1 MVTAVLNDTDLRRRA
16 WEAASQVVDPEI
28 PVLTIADL
36 GVLRDVQVH
45 DGRVEVAI
53 TPTYSGCPAM
63 NMIALEIELALER
76 AGIARPT
83 VRTVLSPAWTTDWM
97 SEDGRNKLRAYG
109 IAPPQASNS
118 RRALFGEQQ
127 VACPQCGSQNTE
139 LLSEFGSTSCKAL
152 WRCKAAANRSII
164 SSVIEVLHAVIASA
178 AKQSIKPQRKGG
190 LLRCARAARN
200 DGEETLMSH
209 APRFHRLAVNDLRR
223 EAADAVSMTFAI
235 PKELEDDYG
244 FTPGQYLTLRT
255 TMDGEEVRRSYSICS
270 GPDDGELRIAVKK
283 VDGGAFSN
291 WAADELKPGDELDVM
306 TPTGRFGIA
315 HAPDEARIYV
325 GFAAGSG
332 ITPILSIVKGVL
344 AREPNSRF
352 FLFYGNRSTSGM
364 LFLEELEELKDR
376 FMQRL
381 SLFHVIS
388 GEEQDIPILHGRL
401 DGEKVR
407 VLLRSLVPAASV
419 DHVFICGPMGMSEDI
434 EATCREIGIAED
446 RIHVERFVSEF
457 GGKPRPKK
465 IIEASAPP
473 KAMASLIIDG
483 KRREVPVAEEES
495 ILDAALR
502 AGMDLPFACKG
513 GMCSTCRAKLVEGD
527 AQMEVNYSLEP
538 WELKAG
544 FILTCQA
551 RPCSDKVVVDYDHV

>member
-1 MVTAVLNDTDLRRRA
+1 MR
-16 WEAASQVVDPEI
+16 
-28 PVLTIADL
+28 
-36 GVLRDVQVH
+36 
-45 DGRVEVAI
+45 
-53 TPTYSGCPAM
+53 
-63 NMIALEIELALER
+63 
-76 AGIARPT
+76 
-83 VRTVLSPAWTTDWM
+83 
-97 SEDGRNKLRAYG
+97 
-109 IAPPQASNS
+109 
-118 RRALFGEQQ
+118 
-127 VACPQCGSQNTE
+127 
-139 LLSEFGSTSCKAL
+139 
-152 WRCKAAANRSII
+152 
-164 SSVIEVLHAVIASA
+164 
-178 AKQSIKPQRKGG
+178 
-190 LLRCARAARN
+190 
-200 DGEETLMSH
+200 
-209 APRFHRLAVNDLRR
+209 
-223 EAADAVSMTFAI
+223 
-235 PKELEDDYG
+235 
-244 FTPGQYLTLRT
+244 
-255 TMDGEEVRRSYSICS
+255 
-270 GPDDGELRIAVKK
+270 
-283 VDGGAFSN
+283 
-291 WAADELKPGDELDVM
+291 
-306 TPTGRFGIA
+306 
-315 HAPDEARIYV
+315 PDEARVYV

-352 FLFYGNRSTSGM
+352 FLFYGNRSTSSM

-419 DHVFICGPMGMSEDI
+419 DHVFICGPTGHERGHRGDLPRHRH
-434 EATCREIGIAED
+434 CRGSHSCRALRLGVRRQAAAEEGH
-446 RIHVERFVSEF
+446 RGVARRRRRW
-457 GGKPRPKK
+457 P
-465 IIEASAPP
+465 
-473 KAMASLIIDG
+473 SLIIDG
-483 KRREVPVAEEES
+483 KRREVPVAEDES

>member
-1 MVTAVLNDTDLRRRA
+1 
-16 WEAASQVVDPEI
+16 
-28 PVLTIADL
+28 
-36 GVLRDVQVH
+36 
-45 DGRVEVAI
+45 
-53 TPTYSGCPAM
+53 
-63 NMIALEIELALER
+63 
-76 AGIARPT
+76 
-83 VRTVLSPAWTTDWM
+83 
-97 SEDGRNKLRAYG
+97 
-109 IAPPQASNS
+109 
-118 RRALFGEQQ
+118 
-127 VACPQCGSQNTE
+127 
-139 LLSEFGSTSCKAL
+139 
-152 WRCKAAANRSII
+152 
-164 SSVIEVLHAVIASA
+164 
-178 AKQSIKPQRKGG
+178 
-190 LLRCARAARN
+190 
-200 DGEETLMSH
+200 MSH

-223 EAADAVSMTFAI
+223 EAADAVSMTFTI
-235 PKELEDDYG
+235 PKELEGDYG

-291 WAADELKPGDELDVM
+291 WAADELKAGDELDVM
-306 TPTGRFGIA
+306 TPTGRFGVA
-315 HAPDEARIYV
+315 HAPDQARVYV

-352 FLFYGNRSTSGM
+352 FLFYGNRSTTSM

-401 DGEKVR
+401 DGEKVK

-419 DHVFICGPMGMSEDI
+419 DHVFICGPIGMSEDI
-434 EATCREIGIAED
+434 EATCREIGIADE

-538 WELKAG
+538 WELEAG

>member
-1 MVTAVLNDTDLRRRA
+1 
-16 WEAASQVVDPEI
+16 
-28 PVLTIADL
+28 
-36 GVLRDVQVH
+36 
-45 DGRVEVAI
+45 
-53 TPTYSGCPAM
+53 
-63 NMIALEIELALER
+63 
-76 AGIARPT
+76 
-83 VRTVLSPAWTTDWM
+83 M
-97 SEDGRNKLRAYG
+97 S
-109 IAPPQASNS
+109 
-118 RRALFGEQQ
+118 
-127 VACPQCGSQNTE
+127 V
-139 LLSEFGSTSCKAL
+139 
-152 WRCKAAANRSII
+152 
-164 SSVIEVLHAVIASA
+164 
-178 AKQSIKPQRKGG
+178 
-190 LLRCARAARN
+190 
-200 DGEETLMSH
+200 

-235 PKELEDDYG
+235 PKELEGDYS
-244 FTPGQYLTLRT
+244 FAPGQYLTLRT

-291 WAADELKPGDELDVM
+291 WAADELKAGDELEVM
-306 TPTGRFGIA
+306 TPTGRFGVA
-315 HAPDEARIYV
+315 PAPDEARVYV

-352 FLFYGNRSTSGM
+352 FLFYGNRTTSNM

-388 GEEQDIPILHGRL
+388 GEDQDIPILHGRL
-401 DGEKVR
+401 DGAKVR
-407 VLLRSLVPAASV
+407 VLLRSLVPASSV
-419 DHVFICGPMGMSEDI
+419 DHVFICGPMGMSEEI
-434 EATCREIGIAED
+434 ETTCRELGIAED

-457 GGKPRPKK
+457 GGKPRAKK
-465 IIEASAPP
+465 IVEPSAPP
-473 KAMASLIIDG
+473 KAIASLIIDG
-483 KRREVPVAEEES
+483 KRREVPVAEGEA

-513 GMCSTCRAKLVEGD
+513 GMCSTCRAKLVEGE